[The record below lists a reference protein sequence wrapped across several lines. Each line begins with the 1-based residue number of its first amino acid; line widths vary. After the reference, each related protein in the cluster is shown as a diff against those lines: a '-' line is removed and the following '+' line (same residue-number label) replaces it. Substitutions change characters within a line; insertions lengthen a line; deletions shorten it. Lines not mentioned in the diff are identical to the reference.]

1 MNILLNFF
9 YLFKIYTD
17 WFTKASRISS
27 SISKW
32 PFSEAT
38 YNADQPPFSFILLFI
53 PFFAVAQMFIHGFE
67 EILQNEGRNGEWNA
81 HVLGHL
87 VICEICLIFLK
98 MFTEIEWKQLKP
110 VI

>member
-1 MNILLNFF
+1 
-9 YLFKIYTD
+9 
-17 WFTKASRISS
+17 
-27 SISKW
+27 
-32 PFSEAT
+32 
-38 YNADQPPFSFILLFI
+38 
-53 PFFAVAQMFIHGFE
+53 MFIHGFE